1 MAKEWLGN
9 LIAQLHLQKIDRREF
24 AQRAAA
30 LGLSTTLISQ
40 ALKAAPAAAQ
50 DDGEG
55 PLVGNPDI
63 EHITGTEAGTVKFY
77 SSWPLTGASEQL
89 GGDMVT
95 SLQMALSDFGNAG
108 GGYAIEY
115 IPLDDGIAANNG
127 SWDAA
132 KEAENATTV
141 VNDPDAVLYIG
152 TYNSGAAA
160 VSIPITNQADPGPLA
175 MISPANTYPGLTKE
189 SPGNEEDEPERY
201 YPTGIRNYMRLVPA
215 DDLQGPAA
223 AAWAVESQGFS
234 NAYVLHDNQ
243 LYGKGVAEAFR
254 DTFEQVGGNIAGF
267 EAFDANAPDYQ
278 ALMTQIAA
286 SAPDVVYVGAITNLN
301 PGKLLQDMRSVM
313 PASEVAFL
321 GPDGLINQAFI
332 DGAGEGAEGAYVTF
346 AGLPPNALQGAG
358 ADWYER
364 IKGILGHEP
373 DAYSLYAYECG
384 ICAVQGLDVA
394 QSNDRVALLEA
405 MFATTNFQG
414 LIGEWELTETGDTS
428 LSTVSLNQI
437 ENGAIVFREEIA
449 APTGDA

>member
-108 GGYAIEY
+108 RGYAIEY

-201 YPTGIRNYMRLVPA
+201 YPTGIRNYMRL
-215 DDLQGPAA
+215 
-223 AAWAVESQGFS
+223 
-234 NAYVLHDNQ
+234 
-243 LYGKGVAEAFR
+243 
-254 DTFEQVGGNIAGF
+254 
-267 EAFDANAPDYQ
+267 
-278 ALMTQIAA
+278 
-286 SAPDVVYVGAITNLN
+286 
-301 PGKLLQDMRSVM
+301 
-313 PASEVAFL
+313 
-321 GPDGLINQAFI
+321 
-332 DGAGEGAEGAYVTF
+332 
-346 AGLPPNALQGAG
+346 
-358 ADWYER
+358 
-364 IKGILGHEP
+364 
-373 DAYSLYAYECG
+373 
-384 ICAVQGLDVA
+384 
-394 QSNDRVALLEA
+394 
-405 MFATTNFQG
+405 
-414 LIGEWELTETGDTS
+414 
-428 LSTVSLNQI
+428 
-437 ENGAIVFREEIA
+437 
-449 APTGDA
+449 